1 MSAVALDRPHAAE
14 IADLLAHES
23 PLRTKH
29 GGILFYG
36 SSSFR
41 LWTTLGKDFP
51 GIDIVNRAFGGSTL
65 EQCVK
70 EMPLLVYPLRPRV
83 LVMYAGD
90 NDLDEGASP
99 EEVLASFEAFVLGVR
114 QHLGSIPVAFLSIK
128 PSPLR
133 QSNLHNIRRANE
145 LIRAAAVRTG
155 ITFIDVFP
163 LMIDEGGKPRAELF
177 QEDTL
182 HLNASGYAMWK
193 TVLGEYLRAVAG
205 Q

>member
-1 MSAVALDRPHAAE
+1 
-14 IADLLAHES
+14 
-23 PLRTKH
+23 
-29 GGILFYG
+29 
-36 SSSFR
+36 
-41 LWTTLGKDFP
+41 
-51 GIDIVNRAFGGSTL
+51 
-65 EQCVK
+65 
-70 EMPLLVYPLRPRV
+70 
-83 LVMYAGD
+83 MYAGD